1 MAYPHDWYA
10 TRAIARIQME
20 NSSPRFFERAAKTAV
35 SHTLTY
41 ILMGILAAPSG
52 ILGASEQTDTQHQSR
67 SNPGVALK
75 TPRSRAVSEKETERI
90 LKKTKHS
97 LDPELSRQTLSQA
110 FDLAGGRVLLLFDDG
125 RGRLYESKNEL
136 EAMLDEGE
144 RRAARGP
151 QSLCHDFPQ
160 GQAFAEQIPQLVR
173 QLAKELNLDP
183 AVLDGSEKS
192 LDKVDKALWRMDTER
207 ALSPDVFAPLT
218 AYVGEVLRKATQG
231 RWEMRRASDADKT
244 WEPWIVDPSGRSC
257 PPFLIYKE
265 IMENEKSASVRGWV
279 AGTLATWQLRPVQ
292 SGSTP
297 P

>member
-1 MAYPHDWYA
+1 MA
-10 TRAIARIQME
+10 
-20 NSSPRFFERAAKTAV
+20 
-35 SHTLTY
+35 
-41 ILMGILAAPSG
+41 GIPG
-52 ILGASEQTDTQHQSR
+52 MPSEQSDTQDQSR
-67 SNPGVALK
+67 SNQGAGLK
-75 TPRSRAVSEKETERI
+75 RPKSRAVSTGEAERI

-110 FDLAGGRVLLLFDDG
+110 FDLADGGVLLLFDYG
-125 RGRLYESKNEL
+125 NGRLYESKSEL
-136 EAMLDEGE
+136 QAMMAEGE

-151 QSLCHDFPQ
+151 ESLCHDFPQ
-160 GQAFAEQIPQLVR
+160 GQAFAEQVPQLVR
-173 QLAKELNLDP
+173 QLAKELKIDP
-183 AVLDGSEKS
+183 AQLDGSEKS

-207 ALSPDVFAPLT
+207 ALSTDVFAPLT

-231 RWEMRRASDADKT
+231 RWEMRQASDADKT

-279 AGTLATWQLRPVQ
+279 AGTLATWQLRPAQ
-292 SGSTP
+292 PGSTP